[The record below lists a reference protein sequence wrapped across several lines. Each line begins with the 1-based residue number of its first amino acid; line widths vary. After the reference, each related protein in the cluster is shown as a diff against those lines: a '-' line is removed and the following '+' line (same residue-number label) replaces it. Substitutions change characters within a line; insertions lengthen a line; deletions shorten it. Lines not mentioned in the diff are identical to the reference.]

1 MLFRSVAAFSSVFI
15 STLAIFWI
23 EWRMALGF
31 ILISFL
37 TMAASQIPGI
47 LMRKATANFTQKSN
61 YFLKQVTNFLEGFE
75 QIKLL
80 QIQKRV
86 VEHLS
91 SSNSDFEQARKSYN
105 VAKEGSVNLMMFFSF
120 LSQIFCMSLGI
131 WFVSQGSLTIGALIA
146 SVQLLNFLLGLC
158 PVGR

>member
-1 MLFRSVAAFSSVFI
+1 
-15 STLAIFWI
+15 
-23 EWRMALGF
+23 
-31 ILISFL
+31 
-37 TMAASQIPGI
+37 
-47 LMRKATANFTQKSN
+47 MRKATANFTQKSN
-61 YFLKQVTNFLEGFE
+61 HFLKQVTNFLEGFE

-105 VAKEGSVNLMMFFSF
+105 VAKEGAVNLMMFFSF

-146 SVQLLNFLLGLC
+146 SLQLLNFVFTPLQLFINNKNLMSTVKDIENDLMLSWLRKKRS
-158 PVGR
+158 PLKI

>member
-1 MLFRSVAAFSSVFI
+1 
-15 STLAIFWI
+15 
-23 EWRMALGF
+23 
-31 ILISFL
+31 
-37 TMAASQIPGI
+37 
-47 LMRKATANFTQKSN
+47 MRKATANFTQKSN

-105 VAKEGSVNLMMFFSF
+105 AAKEVAVTLMMFFSF
-120 LSQIFCMSLGI
+120 LSQIFCMLGI

-146 SVQLLNFLLGLC
+146 SREI
-158 PVGR
+158 GRASCRERV